1 MSFLV
6 GDDDPTVVEEA
17 LAFID
22 SCGSEEGA
30 IDSSAGCCEGDHG
43 GADTNT
49 SKSTT
54 SGLENGFIRQPRRPD
69 QPQTKSQV
77 KKRRI
82 KTFASSS
89 TRQLQRKKA
98 ERLMLRDQVLVLQ
111 AQLDLLKRTK
121 YAASTGPPPD
131 SRYAAATASRSG
143 QSEWY
148 IQAVTQFVRRQQSEK
163 THRELKAILANQQHT
178 GQALRAILQRR
189 SVLDGM
195 DIVFGDTP
203 PLYRP
208 PQSLD
213 SGAGIL
219 NMLERGV
226 ENLYTSLEAG
236 FGWDL
241 PCLVSSK
248 MNVNCNTQYGKVI
261 EIETVTPVSCSIQEA
276 SAILWKD
283 LKTVHEIPDK
293 RYRYLRGSKPNSLE
307 KNFVMKLRGQH
318 HDIEMNGTHFSRKF
332 EEARRIV
339 IAKADSVVLP
349 TQGLEFRSPSW
360 TTITASEADPQH
372 ASVVRSYVRIY
383 AEVQPNL
390 SARPE
395 DVKCARDF
403 ILNGLTKVM
412 YGCAQK
418 TQNELIQQTLV
429 V

>member
-1 MSFLV
+1 
-6 GDDDPTVVEEA
+6 
-17 LAFID
+17 
-22 SCGSEEGA
+22 
-30 IDSSAGCCEGDHG
+30 
-43 GADTNT
+43 
-49 SKSTT
+49 
-54 SGLENGFIRQPRRPD
+54 
-69 QPQTKSQV
+69 
-77 KKRRI
+77 
-82 KTFASSS
+82 
-89 TRQLQRKKA
+89 
-98 ERLMLRDQVLVLQ
+98 
-111 AQLDLLKRTK
+111 
-121 YAASTGPPPD
+121 
-131 SRYAAATASRSG
+131 
-143 QSEWY
+143 
-148 IQAVTQFVRRQQSEK
+148 
-163 THRELKAILANQQHT
+163 
-178 GQALRAILQRR
+178 
-189 SVLDGM
+189 
-195 DIVFGDTP
+195 
-203 PLYRP
+203 
-208 PQSLD
+208 
-213 SGAGIL
+213 
-219 NMLERGV
+219 
-226 ENLYTSLEAG
+226 
-236 FGWDL
+236 
-241 PCLVSSK
+241 